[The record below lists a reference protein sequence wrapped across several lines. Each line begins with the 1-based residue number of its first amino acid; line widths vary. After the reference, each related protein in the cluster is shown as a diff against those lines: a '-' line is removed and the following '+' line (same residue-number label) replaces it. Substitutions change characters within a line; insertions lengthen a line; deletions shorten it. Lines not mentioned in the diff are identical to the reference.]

1 MQRKGLPGIL
11 HDGRFGTFT
20 GSTDWL
26 LSSDGS
32 RELHTA
38 AAPSRIHRRGLK
50 LFAKQLLDCRPVFAM
65 AKSRNVY
72 SLLLLLLLC
81 AQGDSSTQAP
91 GTTKNT
97 STDIQSQAITA
108 ETISTSHSTENTTTN
123 TVTAKASTQ
132 VSNTTRKTENSSASM
147 SSTIQP
153 EALTN
158 TTKGSTHSA
167 DTTALTTNHMTQ
179 HTNRTETPNVAH
191 ASKGLSDNPGLV
203 AVLCIFISV
212 LCIAL
217 VVTAVRFCQKPNPQ
231 FEKLDEVP
239 MNGMNEEAPFARYP
253 PK

>member
-123 TVTAKASTQ
+123 TVTAK
-132 VSNTTRKTENSSASM
+132 
-147 SSTIQP
+147 
-153 EALTN
+153 
-158 TTKGSTHSA
+158 GSTHSA